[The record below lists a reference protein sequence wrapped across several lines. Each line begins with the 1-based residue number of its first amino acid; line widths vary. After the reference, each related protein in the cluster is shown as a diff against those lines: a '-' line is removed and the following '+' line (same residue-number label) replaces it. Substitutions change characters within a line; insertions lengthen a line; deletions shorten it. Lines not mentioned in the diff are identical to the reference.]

1 MKILYTATVLS
12 HICQFH
18 LPHMKN
24 LQEQGWEVHAAAHD
38 NLAVKN
44 GLQLKYCDKFIETP
58 FSRSP
63 KSPDNFKAYK
73 QLKKLLLEEHYDVIL
88 CNTPMGGIV
97 TRLAAKKARK
107 QGAKV
112 IYMAHGFHFFK
123 GSSKKAWIVFY
134 PIEKFMAK
142 YCDLL
147 ITINKEDYALA
158 RKKFSKRT
166 KIAHIHGVGVD
177 EQRYHPA
184 TPEEQL
190 AMRQAEGLSPDD
202 FVILCTGE
210 LNENKNQKTLVSAAA
225 LLKDEIPNLKV
236 LLAGNGP
243 KEQELREQIQAEG
256 LEGIVKLL
264 GYRTDL
270 EKVVPAVD
278 LVVSCSKREGM
289 PLNII
294 EAMLCKIPVVASHN
308 RGHDELVQ
316 DGRTGFLAPASDAG
330 HFAEKIQ
337 RLFESPSCAHQLGQA
352 GCDSVQ
358 AYMASSAVQEL
369 FGMIQKLI
377 PRIIKRTS
385 VGVLK
390 QN

>member
-18 LPHMKN
+18 LPHMQH
-24 LQEQGWEVHAAAHD
+24 LQEQGWEVHVAAYN

-44 GLQLKYCDKFIETP
+44 GLQLKYCDKFIEIP

-63 KSPDNFKAYK
+63 KSPDNLRAYR
-73 QLKKLLLEEHYDVIL
+73 LMKKLLAEEHYDVIL

-97 TRLAAKKARK
+97 TRLAAKQTRK
-107 QGAKV
+107 QGTKV
-112 IYMAHGFHFFK
+112 VYMAHGFHFYK
-123 GSSKKAWIVFY
+123 GSSKKAWLIFY
-134 PIEKFMAK
+134 PIEKYMAK
-142 YCDLL
+142 KCDLL

-158 RKKFSKRT
+158 QEKFSKRT
-166 KIAHIHGVGVD
+166 KVAHIHGVGVD

-190 AMRQAEGLSPDD
+190 AMRQAEGLSPED

-210 LNENKNQKTLVSAAA
+210 LNENKNQKTLISAAA
-225 LLKDEIPNLKV
+225 QLKDKIPNLKV

-243 KEQELREQIQAEG
+243 KEQELRDQIQAEG
-256 LEGIVKLL
+256 IEGIVKLL

-294 EAMLCKIPVVASHN
+294 EAMLCKKPVIASHN
-308 RGHDELVQ
+308 RGHDELVR
-316 DGRTGFLAPASDAG
+316 DGET
-330 HFAEKIQ
+330 
-337 RLFESPSCAHQLGQA
+337 
-352 GCDSVQ
+352 
-358 AYMASSAVQEL
+358 
-369 FGMIQKLI
+369 
-377 PRIIKRTS
+377 
-385 VGVLK
+385 GVLFDFGHVEQLSSPVFQCWQDASLRESLGAAGMRFAQLYTTASTVHELYGLLTK
-390 QN
+390 EL

>member
-18 LPHMKN
+18 LPHMQN
-24 LQEQGWEVHAAAHD
+24 LQEQGWEVHVAAHD

-63 KSPDNFKAYK
+63 KSLDNLKAYK
-73 QLKKLLLEEHYDVIL
+73 QLKKLLAEEHYDVIL

-97 TRLAAKKARK
+97 TRLAARKTRK
-107 QGAKV
+107 QGTKV
-112 IYMAHGFHFFK
+112 IYMAHGFHFSK
-123 GSSKKAWIVFY
+123 DSSKKAWIVYY

-147 ITINKEDYALA
+147 ITINEEDYALA
-158 RKKFSKRT
+158 QEKFSKRT
-166 KIAHIHGVGVD
+166 KVAHIHGVGVD
-177 EQRYHPA
+177 ENRYHPA

-225 LLKDEIPNLKV
+225 LLKDKIPNLKV

-243 KEQELREQIQAEG
+243 LEQALREQIRVEG
-256 LEGIVKLL
+256 LEGVVKLL

-270 EKVVPAVD
+270 EMLVPAVD

-294 EAMLCKIPVVASHN
+294 EAMLCKKPVVASHN
-308 RGHDELVQ
+308 RGHDELVT
-316 DGRTGFLAPASDAG
+316 DTITGFLFAFGDADALMQRVLQLCREPETAASMG
-330 HFAEKIQ
+330 VRSFAAA
-337 RLFESPSCAHQLGQA
+337 LP
-352 GCDSVQ
+352 
-358 AYMASSAVQEL
+358 Y
-369 FGMIQKLI
+369 
-377 PRIIKRTS
+377 S
-385 VGVLK
+385 VGAVRDELW
-390 QN
+390 NTLF

>member
-18 LPHMKN
+18 LPHMKH
-24 LQEQGWEVHAAAHD
+24 LQEQGWKVCVAAHD

-73 QLKKLLLEEHYDVIL
+73 QLKKLLSEEHYDVIL

-97 TRLAAKKARK
+97 TRLAAKKTRK

-112 IYMAHGFHFFK
+112 VYMAHGFHFYK
-123 GSSKKAWIVFY
+123 GSSKKAWLVFY
-134 PIEKFMAK
+134 PIEKYMAK
-142 YCDLL
+142 KCDLL

-158 RKKFSKRT
+158 KEKFSKRT
-166 KIAHIHGVGVD
+166 KVAHIHGVGVD
-177 EQRYHPA
+177 EKRYHPA

-190 AMRQAEGLSPDD
+190 AMRKAEGLSKDD

-210 LNENKNQKTLVSAAA
+210 LNENKNQKTLISAAA
-225 LLKDEIPNLKV
+225 LLKDKIPNLKV

-294 EAMLCKIPVVASHN
+294 EAMLCKKPVVASHN

-316 DGRTGFLAPASDAG
+316 EGAT
-330 HFAEKIQ
+330 
-337 RLFESPSCAHQLGQA
+337 
-352 GCDSVQ
+352 
-358 AYMASSAVQEL
+358 
-369 FGMIQKLI
+369 
-377 PRIIKRTS
+377 
-385 VGVLK
+385 GVLLSPTDVSGFASAISSLAQDAAQRWK
-390 QN
+390 MGEAAYDWIQPYAIAATRDELYRVLRGVL

>member
-18 LPHMKN
+18 LPHMRY
-24 LQEQGWEVHAAAHD
+24 LQEQGWEVHVAAHD

-44 GLQLKYCDKFIETP
+44 GLQLKYCNNFIETP

-63 KSPDNFKAYK
+63 KSLDNLKAFK
-73 QLKKLLLEEHYDVIL
+73 QLKTLLAEEHYDVIL

-97 TRLAAKKARK
+97 TRLAAKQTRK
-107 QGAKV
+107 QGTKV
-112 IYMAHGFHFFK
+112 IYMAHGFHFYK
-123 GSSKKAWIVFY
+123 GSSKKAWLFFY

-142 YCDLL
+142 NCDLL

-158 RKKFSKRT
+158 REKFSKRT
-166 KIAHIHGVGVD
+166 QVAHIHGVGVD

-184 TPEEQL
+184 SPEEQL
-190 AMRQAEGLSPDD
+190 AMRQAEGLSAED

-225 LLKDEIPNLKV
+225 MLKDRIPNLKV

-243 KEQELREQIQAEG
+243 KEQVLRDQIQAKG
-256 LEGIVKLL
+256 LENVVKLL

-270 EKVVPAVD
+270 EKLVPAVD
-278 LVVSCSKREGM
+278 LVVSCSHREGM

-294 EAMLCKIPVVASHN
+294 EAMLCKKPVVASHN
-308 RGHDELVQ
+308 RGHDELVE
-316 DGRTGFLAPASDAG
+316 DGRTGYLFACTDTGMLA
-330 HFAEKIQ
+330 Q
-337 RLFESPSCAHQLGQA
+337 RITELYNSPSAADRIG
-352 GCDSVQ
+352 
-358 AYMASSAVQEL
+358 SSAFRAVQ
-369 FGMIQKLI
+369 
-377 PRIIKRTS
+377 PYS
-385 VGVLK
+385 VGAVRESLQALIDSQLECK
-390 QN
+390 

>member
-18 LPHMKN
+18 LPHMQH
-24 LQEQGWEVHAAAHD
+24 LQEQGWEVHVAAHD

-63 KSPDNFKAYK
+63 KSPDNLKAYK
-73 QLKKLLLEEHYDVIL
+73 QLKKLLSEEHYDVIL

-97 TRLAAKKARK
+97 TRLAAKKTRK
-107 QGAKV
+107 QGTKV
-112 IYMAHGFHFFK
+112 IYMAHGFHFYK
-123 GSSKKAWIVFY
+123 GSSKKAWLVFY
-134 PIEKFMAK
+134 PIEKYMAK
-142 YCDLL
+142 KCDLL

-158 RKKFSKRT
+158 KEKFSKRT
-166 KIAHIHGVGVD
+166 RVAHIHGVGVD
-177 EQRYHPA
+177 EKRYHPA
-184 TPEEQL
+184 TPQEQL
-190 AMRQAEGLSPDD
+190 AMRKAEGLSPED

-210 LNENKNQKTLVSAAA
+210 LNENKNQKTLISAAA
-225 LLKDEIPNLKV
+225 LLKDKIPNLKV

-243 KEQELREQIQAEG
+243 KEQDLCDQIHAEG
-256 LEGIVKLL
+256 MEGIIKLL

-294 EAMLCKIPVVASHN
+294 EAMLCKKPVVASHN
-308 RGHDELVQ
+308 RGHDELVRE
-316 DGRTGFLAPASDAG
+316 GVTGFLARPEDVTQFSALIARLHQDKELASRFGEA
-330 HFAEKIQ
+330 AY
-337 RLFESPSCAHQLGQA
+337 QA
-352 GCDSVQ
+352 AQ
-358 AYMASSAVQEL
+358 AYTVSSVRLEL
-369 FGMIQKLI
+369 TALLAKTVEN
-377 PRIIKRTS
+377 R
-385 VGVLK
+385 
-390 QN
+390 

>member
-18 LPHMKN
+18 LPHMQH
-24 LQEQGWEVHAAAHD
+24 LQEQGWEVHVAAHD

-63 KSPDNFKAYK
+63 KSPDNLKAYK
-73 QLKKLLLEEHYDVIL
+73 QLKKLLSEEHYDEIL

-97 TRLAAKKARK
+97 TRLAAKKTRK
-107 QGAKV
+107 QGTKV
-112 IYMAHGFHFFK
+112 IYMAHGFHFYK
-123 GSSKKAWIVFY
+123 GSSRKAWLVFY
-134 PIEKFMAK
+134 PIEKYMAK
-142 YCDLL
+142 KCDLL

-158 RKKFSKRT
+158 QEKFSKRT
-166 KIAHIHGVGVD
+166 KVAHIHGVGVD
-177 EQRYHPA
+177 EKRYHPA

-190 AMRQAEGLSPDD
+190 AMRKAEGLSSED

-210 LNENKNQKTLVSAAA
+210 LNENKNQKTLISAAA
-225 LLKDEIPNLKV
+225 QLKDKIPNLKV

-243 KEQELREQIQAEG
+243 KEQELRGQIQAEG

-294 EAMLCKIPVVASHN
+294 EAMLCKKPVAASHN
-308 RGHDELVQ
+308 RGHDELVRE
-316 DGRTGFLAPASDAG
+316 GETGFLFDAG
-330 HFAEKIQ
+330 DADCLAALLLRLAEEPELRKT
-337 RLFESPSCAHQLGQA
+337 LGEA
-352 GCDSVQ
+352 G
-358 AYMASSAVQEL
+358 AAAARPYAVRSTREEL
-369 FGMIQKLI
+369 FRLLNEL
-377 PRIIKRTS
+377 
-385 VGVLK
+385 VH
-390 QN
+390 

>member
-18 LPHMKN
+18 LPHMKH
-24 LQEQGWEVHAAAHD
+24 LQEQGWEVHVAAHD

-44 GLQLKYCDKFIETP
+44 GLQLKNCDKFIETP

-63 KSPDNFKAYK
+63 KSPDNLKAYR
-73 QLKKLLLEEHYDVIL
+73 QLKKLLAEEHYDVIL

-97 TRLAAKKARK
+97 TRLAAKKTRK
-107 QGAKV
+107 QGTKV

-123 GSSKKAWIVFY
+123 GSSKKAWLVFY
-134 PIEKFMAK
+134 PIEKYMAK
-142 YCDLL
+142 YCELL
-147 ITINKEDYALA
+147 ITINEEDCALA

-166 KIAHIHGVGVD
+166 KVAHIHGVGVD
-177 EQRYHPA
+177 ENRYHPA
-184 TPEEQL
+184 APEEQL
-190 AMRQAEGLSPDD
+190 AMRQAEDLSPDD

-225 LLKDEIPNLKV
+225 LLKEKIPNLKV

-243 KEQELREQIQAEG
+243 KEQALRDQIRAEG
-256 LEGIVKLL
+256 LDGTVKLL

-294 EAMLCKIPVVASHN
+294 EAMLCRKPVVASHN
-308 RGHDELVQ
+308 RGHDELVEH
-316 DGRTGFLAPASDAG
+316 GVTGYLTGPSDKTGLAALLLSFACDPEKKKLCGNAG
-330 HFAEKIQ
+330 YSKVQPYTVSSVSGELEKL
-337 RLFESPSCAHQLGQA
+337 LF
-352 GCDSVQ
+352 
-358 AYMASSAVQEL
+358 
-369 FGMIQKLI
+369 
-377 PRIIKRTS
+377 
-385 VGVLK
+385 
-390 QN
+390 

>member
-18 LPHMKN
+18 LPHMQH
-24 LQEQGWEVHAAAHD
+24 LQEQGWEVHVAAHD
-38 NLAVKN
+38 NLALKN

-63 KSPDNFKAYK
+63 KSRDNIKAYK
-73 QLKKLLLEEHYDVIL
+73 HLKKLLAEEHYDVIL

-97 TRLAAKKARK
+97 TRLAAKKTRK
-107 QGAKV
+107 QGTKV
-112 IYMAHGFHFFK
+112 IYMAHGFHFYK
-123 GSSKKAWIVFY
+123 GSSKLAWLIYY

-142 YCDLL
+142 RCDML

-158 RKKFSKRT
+158 QKKFSKRT
-166 KIAHIHGVGVD
+166 KVAHIHGVGVD
-177 EQRYHPA
+177 EKRYHPA
-184 TPEEQL
+184 TPEEQH
-190 AMRQAEGLSPDD
+190 AMREAEGLSPSD

-210 LNENKNQKTLVSAAA
+210 LNENKNQKTLIAAA
-225 LLKDEIPNLKV
+225 AQLKDKIPSLKV

-243 KEQELREQIQAEG
+243 KEQVLRDQIHAEG
-256 LEGIVKLL
+256 LEDIVKLL

-294 EAMLCKIPVVASHN
+294 EAMLCKKPVIASHN
-308 RGHDELVQ
+308 RGHNELVRE
-316 DGRTGFLAPASDAG
+316 GETGYLFEPTDTTLLTERIGGLARDAAVRERLSDAG
-330 HFAEKIQ
+330 AAHAEDYTVSTI
-337 RLFESPSCAHQLGQA
+337 RR
-352 GCDSVQ
+352 
-358 AYMASSAVQEL
+358 EL
-369 FGMIQKLI
+369 FALLDR
-377 PRIIKRTS
+377 PNNT
-385 VGVLK
+385 
-390 QN
+390 

>member
-18 LPHMKN
+18 LPHMQN
-24 LQEQGWEVHAAAHD
+24 LQKQGWEVHVAAHD

-44 GLQLKYCDKFIETP
+44 GLQLKYCDKFIEVP
-58 FSRSP
+58 FARSP
-63 KSPDNFKAYK
+63 KSPDNLKAYK
-73 QLKKLLLEEHYDVIL
+73 QLKKLLTEEHYDVIL

-112 IYMAHGFHFFK
+112 IYMAHGFHFYK
-123 GSSKKAWIVFY
+123 GSSKKAWLVFY

-142 YCDLL
+142 YCDFL

-158 RKKFSKRT
+158 QKKFSKRT
-166 KIAHIHGVGVD
+166 KVAHIHGVGVD
-177 EQRYHPA
+177 EKRYHPA

-190 AMRQAEGLSPDD
+190 TMRKAEGLSPTD

-210 LNENKNQKTLVSAAA
+210 LNENKNQTTLISAAA
-225 LLKDEIPNLKV
+225 LLKDKIPNLKV

-243 KEQELREQIQAEG
+243 KEQELREQIQADG
-256 LEGIVKLL
+256 LEDIVKLL

-278 LVVSCSKREGM
+278 LVVSCSKREGLG
-289 PLNII
+289 LNLI
-294 EAMLCKIPVVASHN
+294 EAMLCRKPVVASHN

-316 DGRTGFLAPASDAG
+316 DSRNGYLFVAQDSERLSSFVLSMFENPGLRSQ
-330 HFAEKIQ
+330 FAFCGAKIAQ
-337 RLFESPSCAHQLGQA
+337 HY
-352 GCDSVQ
+352 SV
-358 AYMASSAVQEL
+358 AASAVEL
-369 FGMIQKLI
+369 WHLVSLENAENNG
-377 PRIIKRTS
+377 
-385 VGVLK
+385 
-390 QN
+390 N

>member
-18 LPHMKN
+18 LPHMQN
-24 LQEQGWEVHAAAHD
+24 LQEQGWEVHVAAHD

-44 GLQLKYCDKFIETP
+44 GLQLKYCDKFIEAP

-63 KSPDNFKAYK
+63 KSRDNVKAYK
-73 QLKKLLLEEHYDVIL
+73 QLKKLLAEEHYDVIL

-97 TRLAAKKARK
+97 TRLAARKTRK
-107 QGAKV
+107 QGTKV

-123 GSSKKAWIVFY
+123 GSSRKAWLVFY
-134 PIEKFMAK
+134 PIEKFMSK

-147 ITINKEDYALA
+147 ITINEEDFALA
-158 RKKFSKRT
+158 QKKFSKRT
-166 KIAHIHGVGVD
+166 KVAHIHGVGVD
-177 EQRYHPA
+177 EKRYHPA

-190 AMRQAEGLSPDD
+190 AMRQAEGLSPSD

-225 LLKDEIPNLKV
+225 LLKDKIPNLRV

-243 KEQELREQIQAEG
+243 KEQELREQIRAEG
-256 LEGIVKLL
+256 LEDMVRLL

-294 EAMLCKIPVVASHN
+294 EAMLCKKPVVASKN
-308 RGHDELVQ
+308 RGHRELLSGNKVGILLPPVATSAIA
-316 DGRTGFLAPASDAG
+316 DAIYSLALHPEIRQEYENNAYLCVRPYS
-330 HFAEKIQ
+330 I
-337 RLFESPSCAHQLGQA
+337 
-352 GCDSVQ
+352 SV
-358 AYMASSAVQEL
+358 VRKEL
-369 FGMIQKLI
+369 WTIL
-377 PRIIKRTS
+377 TAD
-385 VGVLK
+385 
-390 QN
+390 

>member
-1 MKILYTATVLS
+1 MMQVGIAHMKILYTATVLS

-18 LPHMKN
+18 LPHMKM
-24 LQEQGWEVHAAAHD
+24 LQEQGWEVHVAAHD

-44 GLQLKYCDKFIETP
+44 GLQLKYCDKFIELP
-58 FSRSP
+58 FARSP
-63 KSPDNFKAYK
+63 KSPSNIRAYR
-73 QLKKLLLEEHYDVIL
+73 QMKKLLAQEHYDVIL

-97 TRLAAKKARK
+97 TRLAAKKTRK
-107 QGAKV
+107 QGTKV

-123 GSSKKAWIVFY
+123 GSSKAAWLVYY
-134 PIEKFMAK
+134 PIEKYMAK
-142 YCDLL
+142 KCDLL

-158 RKKFSKRT
+158 QKKFSKRT

-177 EQRYHPA
+177 EKRYHPA
-184 TPEEQL
+184 TAEEQL
-190 AMRQAEGLSPDD
+190 AMRKAEGLSRED

-210 LNENKNQKTLVSAAA
+210 LNENKNQKTLISAAA
-225 LLKDEIPNLKV
+225 QLKDQIPNLKV

-243 KEQELREQIQAEG
+243 KEQELRMQIQAKG

-278 LVVSCSKREGM
+278 LVVSCSHREGM

-294 EAMLCKIPVVASHN
+294 EAMLCKKPVIASHN

-316 DGRTGFLAPASDAG
+316 SEKTGLLVEPTDAAGFADAILVLASDNRKR
-330 HFAEKIQ
+330 E
-337 RLFESPSCAHQLGQA
+337 QLGETAFAFIQL
-352 GCDSVQ
+352 
-358 AYMASSAVQEL
+358 YAVRGTKAEL
-369 FGMIQKLI
+369 FD
-377 PRIIKRTS
+377 
-385 VGVLK
+385 VLK
-390 QN
+390 NTIS

>member
-18 LPHMKN
+18 LPHMQH
-24 LQEQGWEVHAAAHD
+24 LQERGWVVHVAAHD

-44 GLQLKYCDKFIETP
+44 GLQLKYCDKFIEVP
-58 FSRSP
+58 FARSP
-63 KSPDNFKAYK
+63 KSPDNLKAYK
-73 QLKKLLLEEHYDVIL
+73 QLKKLLAEGHYDVIL

-97 TRLAAKKARK
+97 TRLAAKKTRK
-107 QGAKV
+107 QGTKV
-112 IYMAHGFHFFK
+112 IYMAHGFHFYK
-123 GSSKKAWIVFY
+123 GSSKKAWMVFY

-158 RKKFSKRT
+158 QEKFSKRT
-166 KIAHIHGVGVD
+166 KVAHIHGVGVD

-190 AMRQAEGLSPDD
+190 AMRQAEGLSPEE

-210 LNENKNQKTLVSAAA
+210 LNENKNQKTLISAAA
-225 LLKDEIPNLKV
+225 QLKDKIPNLKV

-243 KEQELREQIQAEG
+243 KEQELRDQIRADG
-256 LEGIVKLL
+256 LEDVVRLL

-270 EKVVPAVD
+270 EKVVPAAD

-294 EAMLCKIPVVASHN
+294 EAMLCKKPVVASHN
-308 RGHDELVQ
+308 RGHNELVEE
-316 DGRTGFLAPASDAG
+316 GKTGYLVAPTDVRQLAGAIERVCEDSALNSRLGEAG
-330 HFAEKIQ
+330 YWAAQ
-337 RLFESPSCAHQLGQA
+337 SYTVA
-352 GCDSVQ
+352 
-358 AYMASSAVQEL
+358 AVRQE
-369 FGMIQKLI
+369 IYNH
-377 PRIIKRTS
+377 IK
-385 VGVLK
+385 
-390 QN
+390 